1 MKPLPV
7 IDHLV
12 SKSSFDLVLDK
23 ETTALKTTPELSEAE
38 LEHYYPKT
46 GYASHQTRA
55 NSFKSKV
62 YAWVKRSN
70 IKSKLNRIRQY
81 ATKGHM
87 LDYGAGNGDFALAA
101 EQAGWQVVV
110 YETSLGAIETLKQR
124 QLFVVAKPLQENQFD
139 VITLWHVF
147 EHINRPEEA
156 LASFYKSLKPG
167 GVLALAVPNT
177 ASWDAK
183 HYKSF
188 WAAYDVPRHRWHYN
202 KHAISLLGRKA
213 GFELLTTKNM
223 YWDAFY
229 VSLLS
234 EQYRN
239 AKAPWVKALYKGC
252 FANLKGWQTTNTS
265 SLTFFLQKPK

>member
-1 MKPLPV
+1 MKPFTV

-38 LEHYYPKT
+38 LEHFYPKT
-46 GYASHQTRA
+46 GYASHDTQA
-55 NSFKSKV
+55 NGFKAKA
-62 YAWVKRSN
+62 YAWVKRKN
-70 IKSKLNRIRQY
+70 IKSKLKWIRQY
-81 ATKGHM
+81 ATTGHM

-101 EQAGWQVVV
+101 QHEGWQVGVF
-110 YETSLGAIETLKQR
+110 ETSPDATEILKQR
-124 QLFVVAKPLQENQFD
+124 QLLVVAQPLQENQFD

-147 EHINRPEEA
+147 EHINRPEDA
-156 LASFYKSLKPG
+156 LATFYKSLKPG
-167 GVLALAVPNT
+167 GVLVLAVPNA

-213 GFELLTTKNM
+213 GFELLSTKNM
-223 YWDAFY
+223 CWDAFY

>member
-1 MKPLPV
+1 VKPFTV

-23 ETTALKTTPELSEAE
+23 ETTALKTTPELSDAE
-38 LEHYYPKT
+38 LEQYYPKT
-46 GYASHQTRA
+46 GYASHETQA
-55 NSFKSKV
+55 ISFKAKV
-62 YAWVKRSN
+62 YAWVKRRN
-70 IKSKLNRIRQY
+70 IKSKLNWIRQFP
-81 ATKGHM
+81 TKGQM

-101 EQAGWQVVV
+101 QQEGWRVCV
-110 YETSLGAIETLKQR
+110 YDTSPSATKILKQR
-124 QLFVVAKPLQENQFD
+124 QLSTLSVPLKENQFD

-147 EHINRPEEA
+147 EHINKPSEA

-167 GVLALAVPNT
+167 GVLVLAVPNA

-202 KHAISLLGRKA
+202 KHAIALLGRKA
-213 GFELLTTKNM
+213 GFELLKTKNM

-229 VSLLS
+229 ISLLS
-234 EQYRN
+234 EQYRKTKVPWI
-239 AKAPWVKALYKGC
+239 KAFYKGL
-252 FANLKGWQTTNTS
+252 FANFKGWQTTNTS

>member
-1 MKPLPV
+1 MKPFAV

-23 ETTALKTTPELSEAE
+23 ETMALKTIPELSGVE
-38 LEHYYPKT
+38 LEKYYPKT
-46 GYASHQTRA
+46 GYASHETQA
-55 NSFKSKV
+55 NSFKSKI
-62 YAWVKRSN
+62 YSWVKRRN
-70 IKSKLNRIRQY
+70 IKSKLNWIHQY
-81 ATKGHM
+81 ATKGQI

-101 EQAGWQVVV
+101 QQEGWRVCV
-110 YETSLGAIETLKQR
+110 YESSPSATETLKHR
-124 QLFVVAKPLQENQFD
+124 QLSTASMPLKENQFD

-147 EHINRPEEA
+147 EHINKPDEA

-167 GVLALAVPNT
+167 GILVLAVPNC

-183 HYKSF
+183 HYKTF

-202 KHAISLLGRKA
+202 KQAISFLVRKA
-213 GFELLTTKNM
+213 GFELFKTKNM

-229 VSLLS
+229 ISMLS
-234 EQYRN
+234 EQYQN
-239 AKAPWVKALYKGC
+239 AKAPWIKAFYKGLY
-252 FANLKGWQTTNTS
+252 ANFKGWRTTNTS

>member
-1 MKPLPV
+1 MKPFAV

-23 ETTALKTTPELSEAE
+23 ETMALKTIPELSGVE
-38 LEHYYPKT
+38 LEKYYPKT
-46 GYASHQTRA
+46 GYASHETQA
-55 NSFKSKV
+55 NSFKSKI
-62 YAWVKRSN
+62 YAWVKRRN
-70 IKSKLNRIRQY
+70 IKSKLNWIHQY
-81 ATKGHM
+81 ATKGQI

-101 EQAGWQVVV
+101 QQEGWRVCV
-110 YETSLGAIETLKQR
+110 YESSPSATETLKHR
-124 QLFVVAKPLQENQFD
+124 QLSTASMPLKENQFD

-147 EHINRPEEA
+147 EHINKPVEA

-167 GVLALAVPNT
+167 GILVLAVPNC

-202 KHAISLLGRKA
+202 KQAISLLVRKA
-213 GFELLTTKNM
+213 GFELFKTKNM

-229 VSLLS
+229 ISMLS

-239 AKAPWVKALYKGC
+239 AKAPWIKAFYKGLY
-252 FANLKGWQTTNTS
+252 ANFKGWRTTNTS

>member
-1 MKPLPV
+1 MRPFPV

-12 SKSSFDLVLDK
+12 SKSSFELVLDN

-38 LEHYYPKT
+38 LEHYYPNK
-46 GYASHQTRA
+46 GYASHETQA
-55 NSFKSKV
+55 NSFKPKIYS
-62 YAWVKRSN
+62 WVKRIN
-70 IKSKLNRIRQY
+70 IKTKLSWLRHHAI
-81 ATKGHM
+81 KGQI

-101 EQAGWQVVV
+101 QQEGWQTCV
-110 YETSLGAIETLKQR
+110 YETSPSATEILKQR
-124 QLFVVAKPLQENQFD
+124 QLSAVSIPLKENQFD

-147 EHINRPEEA
+147 EHINKPDEI
-156 LASFYKSLKPG
+156 LAAFYKSLKPG
-167 GVLALAVPNT
+167 GVLVLAVPNA

-202 KHAISLLGRKA
+202 KQAIFLLGRKA
-213 GFELLTTKNM
+213 GFELLKTKNM

-229 VSLLS
+229 ISLLS

-239 AKAPWVKALYKGC
+239 AKAPWIKAFCKGL
-252 FANLKGWQTTNTS
+252 FANVKGWQTTNTS
-265 SLTFFLQKPK
+265 SLAFFLQKPK

>member
-1 MKPLPV
+1 MKPFAV

-23 ETTALKTTPELSEAE
+23 ETTALKTIPELSDVE
-38 LEHYYPKT
+38 LEQYYPKT
-46 GYASHQTRA
+46 GYASHETKA
-55 NSFKSKV
+55 NSFKAKV
-62 YAWVKRSN
+62 YAWVKRRN

-81 ATKGHM
+81 ATKGQM

-101 EQAGWQVVV
+101 QQEGWRVCV
-110 YETSLGAIETLKQR
+110 YETSPSATEILKHR
-124 QLFVVAKPLQENQFD
+124 QLSVVSIPLKENQFD
-139 VITLWHVF
+139 VIALWHVF
-147 EHINRPEEA
+147 EHINKPGEA

-167 GVLALAVPNT
+167 GVLVLAVPN
-177 ASWDAK
+177 ADSWDAK

-213 GFELLTTKNM
+213 GFELFITKNM

-229 VSLLS
+229 ISLLS
-234 EQYRN
+234 EQYR
-239 AKAPWVKALYKGC
+239 KANVPWMKALYKGL
-252 FANLKGWQTTNTS
+252 FANFKGWQTTNTS
-265 SLTFFLQKPK
+265 SLTFFLQKTK

>member
-1 MKPLPV
+1 VKPFAV

-12 SKSSFDLVLDK
+12 SKSSFDLVVDK
-23 ETTALKTTPELSEAE
+23 ETTALKTIPELSDVE
-38 LEHYYPKT
+38 LEQYYPKT
-46 GYASHQTRA
+46 GYASHETQA
-55 NSFKSKV
+55 NSFKAKV
-62 YAWVKRSN
+62 YAWVKRRN

-81 ATKGHM
+81 ATKGQM

-101 EQAGWQVVV
+101 QQEGWRVCV
-110 YETSLGAIETLKQR
+110 YETSPSATEILKHR
-124 QLFVVAKPLQENQFD
+124 QLSMVSIPLKENQFD

-147 EHINRPEEA
+147 EHINKPGEA

-167 GVLALAVPNT
+167 GVLVLAVPNA

-213 GFELLTTKNM
+213 GFELLITKNM

-229 VSLLS
+229 ISLLS
-234 EQYRN
+234 EQYRK
-239 AKAPWVKALYKGC
+239 AKVPWMKALYKGL
-252 FANLKGWQTTNTS
+252 FANFKGWQTTNTS

>member
-1 MKPLPV
+1 MKPFLV

-46 GYASHQTRA
+46 GYASHETRT

-62 YAWVKRSN
+62 YSRVKGIN
-70 IKSKLNRIRQY
+70 IKSKLNWIRQY

-87 LDYGAGNGDFALAA
+87 LDYGAGNGDFAVAA
-101 EQAGWQVVV
+101 QQEGWQVGV
-110 YETSLGAIETLKQR
+110 YETSLDAIEILKQR
-124 QLFVVAKPLQENQFD
+124 RLFVVTKPLQENQFN

-147 EHINRPEEA
+147 EHINSPDVA

-167 GVLALAVPNT
+167 GILVLAVPN
-177 ASWDAK
+177 AESWDAK

-213 GFELLTTKNM
+213 GFELLNMKNM

-239 AKAPWVKALYKGC
+239 AKAPWAKALYKGL

>member
-1 MKPLPV
+1 MKPFAV

-23 ETTALKTTPELSEAE
+23 ETMALKTIPELSGVE
-38 LEHYYPKT
+38 LEKYYPKT
-46 GYASHQTRA
+46 GYASHETQA
-55 NSFKSKV
+55 NSFKSKI
-62 YAWVKRSN
+62 YAWVKRRN
-70 IKSKLNRIRQY
+70 IKSKLNWIHQY
-81 ATKGHM
+81 AAKGQI

-101 EQAGWQVVV
+101 QQEGWRVCV
-110 YETSLGAIETLKQR
+110 YESSPSATETLKHR
-124 QLFVVAKPLQENQFD
+124 QLSTASMPLKENQFD

-147 EHINRPEEA
+147 EHINKPGEA

-167 GVLALAVPNT
+167 GILVLAVPNC

-202 KHAISLLGRKA
+202 KQAISLLVRKA
-213 GFELLTTKNM
+213 GFELFKTKNM

-229 VSLLS
+229 ISMLS

-239 AKAPWVKALYKGC
+239 AKAPWIKAFYKGLY
-252 FANLKGWQTTNTS
+252 ANFKGWRTTNTS

>member
-1 MKPLPV
+1 MKPFAV

-23 ETTALKTTPELSEAE
+23 ETMALKTTPELSDVE
-38 LEHYYPKT
+38 LDQYYPTT
-46 GYASHQTRA
+46 GYASHETQA
-55 NSFKSKV
+55 NSFKSRI
-62 YAWVKRSN
+62 YAWVKRRN
-70 IKSKLNRIRQY
+70 IKSKLKWIHQY
-81 ATKGHM
+81 VTKGQI

-101 EQAGWQVVV
+101 QQEGWRVCV
-110 YETSLGAIETLKQR
+110 YESSPSATEILKHR
-124 QLFVVAKPLQENQFD
+124 QLIKASMPLKENQFD

-147 EHINRPEEA
+147 EHINKPGEA
-156 LASFYKSLKPG
+156 LVTFYKSLKPG
-167 GVLALAVPNT
+167 GILVLAVPNC

-202 KHAISLLGRKA
+202 KQAISLLVRKS
-213 GFELLTTKNM
+213 GFKLLKTKNM

-229 VSLLS
+229 ISMLS

-239 AKAPWVKALYKGC
+239 AKAPWIKAFYKGLY
-252 FANLKGWQTTNTS
+252 ANFKGWRTTNTS

>member
-1 MKPLPV
+1 VKPLPV

-70 IKSKLNRIRQY
+70 IKSKLNWIRQY

>member
-1 MKPLPV
+1 MKPFAV

-23 ETTALKTTPELSEAE
+23 ETTALKTIPELSDVE
-38 LEHYYPKT
+38 LEQYYPKT
-46 GYASHQTRA
+46 GYASHETKA
-55 NSFKSKV
+55 NSFKAKV
-62 YAWVKRSN
+62 YAWVKRRN

-81 ATKGHM
+81 ATKGQM

-101 EQAGWQVVV
+101 QQEGWRVCV
-110 YETSLGAIETLKQR
+110 YETSPSATEILKHR
-124 QLFVVAKPLQENQFD
+124 QLSVVSIPLKENQFD

-147 EHINRPEEA
+147 EHINKPGEA

-167 GVLALAVPNT
+167 GVLVLAVPN
-177 ASWDAK
+177 ADSWDAK

-213 GFELLTTKNM
+213 GFELFITKNM

-229 VSLLS
+229 ISLLS
-234 EQYRN
+234 EQYRKAN
-239 AKAPWVKALYKGC
+239 APWMKALYKGL
-252 FANLKGWQTTNTS
+252 FANFKGWQTTNTS

>member
-1 MKPLPV
+1 MKPFAV

-12 SKSSFDLVLDK
+12 TKSSFDLVVDK
-23 ETTALKTTPELSEAE
+23 ETTALKTIPELSDVE
-38 LEHYYPKT
+38 LEQYYPKT
-46 GYASHQTRA
+46 GYASHETKA
-55 NSFKSKV
+55 NSFKAKV
-62 YAWVKRSN
+62 YAWVKRRN

-81 ATKGHM
+81 ATKGQI

-101 EQAGWQVVV
+101 QLEGWRVCV
-110 YETSLGAIETLKQR
+110 YETSPSATEILKHR
-124 QLFVVAKPLQENQFD
+124 QLSMVSIPLKENQFD

-147 EHINRPEEA
+147 EHINKPGEA

-167 GVLALAVPNT
+167 GVLVLAVPNA

-213 GFELLTTKNM
+213 GFELLITKNM

-229 VSLLS
+229 ISLLS
-234 EQYRN
+234 EQYRK
-239 AKAPWVKALYKGC
+239 AKVPWMKALYKGL
-252 FANLKGWQTTNTS
+252 FANFKGWQTTNTS

>member
-1 MKPLPV
+1 VKPFAV

-12 SKSSFDLVLDK
+12 SKSSFDLVVDK
-23 ETTALKTTPELSEAE
+23 ETTALKTIPELSDVE
-38 LEHYYPKT
+38 LEQYYPKT
-46 GYASHQTRA
+46 GYASHETQA
-55 NSFKSKV
+55 ISFKAKV
-62 YAWVKRSN
+62 YAWVKRRN

-81 ATKGHM
+81 ATKGQM

-101 EQAGWQVVV
+101 QQEGWRVCV
-110 YETSLGAIETLKQR
+110 YETSPSATEILKHR
-124 QLFVVAKPLQENQFD
+124 QLSMVSIPLKENQFD

-147 EHINRPEEA
+147 EHLNKPGEA

-167 GVLALAVPNT
+167 GVLVLAVPNA

-213 GFELLTTKNM
+213 GFELLITKNM

-229 VSLLS
+229 ISLLS
-234 EQYRN
+234 EQYRK
-239 AKAPWVKALYKGC
+239 AKVPWMKALYKGL
-252 FANLKGWQTTNTS
+252 FANFKGWQTTNTS